1 MAEEKTTQNT
11 GTEDKGKRSGGKR
24 PFRNNRNRK
33 PFNNRRE
40 GNAEAAESAAN
51 AGGKP
56 RNQGRPQGR
65 GGKPTGNNGGNAKQ
79 SANNGGNNAPANAA
93 PAAAANANGGNSG
106 NNGNNGGKN
115 RRDNRRTDTRPPR
128 SDARRNGGELRIEPI
143 MTDDQKAFMEAKDIL
158 LDLPVGEDGKPVEP
172 QQPQVE
178 IVGVRFKQ
186 TGKIYYFDPLDI
198 KFDAGDGVI
207 VETARGQEYG
217 MVALANRMV
226 NESETS
232 KPLKPVIRKATE
244 ADTEKHINHKS
255 VEQHATDIWDELVA
269 RHGLT
274 MSLTDVEYTF
284 DETKLVFF
292 FTAEGR
298 VDFRELVKDLASVF
312 RTRIELRQIGVRDE
326 AKLVGGLG
334 VCGMPFCCHRFLPDF
349 VQVSIKMAKEQN
361 LSLSSSKISGNCG
374 RLMCCLRY
382 EQDVYE
388 CEYKTFPRTDMIV
401 QTAQGKG
408 TVIESNFLNGK
419 IKVKMDGEGN
429 AVIKNFTRDEVKVIG
444 KAARSNKDPIDKDLK
459 NLED

>member
-1 MAEEKTTQNT
+1 MAEEKNIH
-11 GTEDKGKRSGGKR
+11 TEENGKRQGGKK
-24 PFRNNRNRK
+24 PYRNNRNRRPHNPDRRRDVPAEAGAEK
-33 PFNNRRE
+33 PQNTEKKPRPAANKPQNNERKAPPAEKKQANGRENRRQ
-40 GNAEAAESAAN
+40 
-51 AGGKP
+51 GG
-56 RNQGRPQGR
+56 
-65 GGKPTGNNGGNAKQ
+65 
-79 SANNGGNNAPANAA
+79 
-93 PAAAANANGGNSG
+93 
-106 NNGNNGGKN
+106 
-115 RRDNRRTDTRPPR
+115 RDNRRPDTRPPKQ
-128 SDARRNGGELRIEPI
+128 DARRTEKELRIEPL
-143 MTDDQKAFMEAKDIL
+143 MSDDQKAFLEAKDIL
-158 LDLPVGEDGKPVEP
+158 IDLPIGEDGKPVEE

-244 ADTEKHINHKS
+244 ADTEKNEKHKS
-255 VEQHATDIWDELVA
+255 VEKHATDIWDELVA

-298 VDFRELVKDLASVF
+298 VDFRDLVKDLAAVF

-388 CEYKTFPRTDMIV
+388 CEYKTFPRADMIV
-401 QTAQGKG
+401 QTAQGRG
-408 TVIESNFLNGK
+408 VITESNFLNGK
-419 IKVKMDGEGN
+419 IKVKMDGEGA
-429 AVIKNFTRDEVKVIG
+429 AVVKTFTRDEVKVIG
-444 KAARSNKDPIDKDLK
+444 KSSHTKDAPIDKDLK

>member
-1 MAEEKTTQNT
+1 MAEEKNVQNT
-11 GTEDKGKRSGGKR
+11 QKSDDKGKRPGGKR
-24 PFRNNRNRK
+24 PFRNNRNRRPQERRQEGAPEAQAKGETEQNGGEAKK
-33 PFNNRRE
+33 PKPQ
-40 GNAEAAESAAN
+40 GN
-51 AGGKP
+51 
-56 RNQGRPQGR
+56 RPQGGER
-65 GGKPTGNNGGNAKQ
+65 K
-79 SANNGGNNAPANAA
+79 AA
-93 PAAAANANGGNSG
+93 PQNKGN
-106 NNGNNGGKN
+106 NNGGKGGKNMGRQN
-115 RRDNRRTDTRPPR
+115 RGDNRRGDRAPKASDGEPR
-128 SDARRNGGELRIEPI
+128 REKQRIDREIKIEP
-143 MTDDQKAFMEAKDIL
+143 MMSAEQKAFLEAKDIL
-158 LDLPVGEDGKPVEP
+158 LDLPIGEDGKPVEP
-172 QQPQVE
+172 EQPKVE

-198 KFDAGDGVI
+198 KFEAGEGVI

-217 MVALANRMV
+217 SVALANRMV

-244 ADTEKHINHKS
+244 ADTEKHAKHKT
-255 VEQHATDIWDELVA
+255 VEKHATDIWDDLVA

-298 VDFRELVKDLASVF
+298 VDFRDLVKDLASVF

-388 CEYKTFPRTDMIV
+388 CEYKTFPRADMVVI
-401 QTAQGKG
+401 TAQGKG
-408 TVIESNFLNGK
+408 VITESNFLNGK
-419 IKVKMDGEGN
+419 IKVKMDGEGTPT
-429 AVIKNFTRDEVKVIG
+429 IKTFTRDEVKVIA
-444 KAARSNKDPIDKDLK
+444 KPFRTKEKTDADHDLK
-459 NLED
+459 HLED

>member
-1 MAEEKTTQNT
+1 MAEEKNTQNNN
-11 GTEDKGKRSGGKR
+11 EDKGKRNGGRR
-24 PFRNNRNRK
+24 PFRHGKK
-33 PFNNRRE
+33 PFKGDRRRD
-40 GNAEAAESAAN
+40 GAEAVGAEATQG
-51 AGGKP
+51 GGKP
-56 RNQGRPQGR
+56 RQGGKGTNNQGKGASSNNGKPRQGR
-65 GGKPTGNNGGNAKQ
+65 GDNRQSGNAGSNTK
-79 SANNGGNNAPANAA
+79 
-93 PAAAANANGGNSG
+93 
-106 NNGNNGGKN
+106 
-115 RRDNRRTDTRPPR
+115 PPR
-128 SDARRNGGELRIEPI
+128 TDARRTVDKDVIEP
-143 MTDDQKAFMEAKDIL
+143 MLNADQKAFAEATDIL
-158 LDLPVGEDGKPVEP
+158 LSVAVGEDG
-172 QQPQVE
+172 QPILPEQPKVE

-186 TGKIYYFDPLDI
+186 TGKIYYFDPLEL
-198 KFDAGDGVI
+198 KLEAGDGVI

-217 MVALANRMV
+217 TVALANRMV

-232 KPLKPVIRKATE
+232 KPLKPVVRKATE
-244 ADTEKHINHKS
+244 ADTERRIRHKA

-298 VDFRELVKDLASVF
+298 VDFRDLVKDLASVF

-334 VCGMPFCCHRFLPDF
+334 VCGMPFCCNRFLPDF

-388 CEYKTFPRTDMIV
+388 CEYRTFPRADMIV
-401 QTAQGKG
+401 QTAVGRG
-408 TVIESNFLNGK
+408 VITESNFLNGK
-419 IKVKMDGEGN
+419 IKVKMDGDGN
-429 AVIKNFTRDEVKVIG
+429 AVIKTFTRDEVKVIG
-444 KAARSNKDPIDKDLK
+444 KSSHSKDAPIDHDLTT
-459 NLED
+459 LED